1 MKLLD
6 VGAGKGVVLKE
17 AAKFPFTKIAGI
29 ELQDE
34 LVQIANNN
42 FRILK
47 LENRVQCIQANA
59 LEYDGYHN
67 YNVFFFFN
75 PFSEE
80 ILEAVVGKIIESR
93 NEANCIITII
103 YHNPSFIDVFKNKAY
118 IMTEEMLHDDMKN
131 YDTYILKLDLA
142 MHLADEQKRGN

>member
-80 ILEAVVGKIIESR
+80 ILQRVTDKIFRSR
-93 NEANCIITII
+93 NEGENIVYCKKSI
-103 YHNPSFIDVFKNKAY
+103 NP
-118 IMTEEMLHDDMKN
+118 E
-131 YDTYILKLDLA
+131 
-142 MHLADEQKRGN
+142 R